1 MVVGDSVR
9 SRRMS
14 HRLEADMTT
23 VGAYEAKTHFSE
35 LLKKVEEG
43 ETITVTR
50 HGVPVARIIPIDTS
64 REEGLSAMEILHRYR
79 RERRPT
85 LGGISL
91 RELIEEGRE

>member
-1 MVVGDSVR
+1 M
-9 SRRMS
+9 
-14 HRLEADMTT
+14 AT

-35 LLKKVEEG
+35 LLKKVEGG
-43 ETITVTR
+43 ETVIVTR
-50 HGVPVARIIPIDTS
+50 HGVPVARMVPVGKGTDDAS
-64 REEGLSAMEILHRYR
+64 AAMEELHRFR